1 MISKKLPKCGFCK
14 KEFKPFK
21 NLQMTCS
28 AQCFYDLSMKKIT
41 EKKEKE
47 HKQWETKTKEENA
60 KPSYYEALLQVEI
73 NAIIRL
79 IDKGLHNCIS
89 CDPRTP
95 MKQSFAG
102 HFHAVGGHNHLRFN
116 LHNEHR
122 QCFSCNGKKGG
133 RPIQYIDGL
142 VREYGEEYAEYV
154 QFTMRRNFKIMKW
167 TKDDLKGWI
176 EIARLIKKELIE
188 LDNTYTPEE
197 RIQLRTEYNFRL
209 AIYK

>member
-1 MISKKLPKCGFCK
+1 MWEAGKKQLELKQK
-14 KEFKPFK
+14 KDNQVWKAK
-21 NLQMTCS
+21 
-28 AQCFYDLSMKKIT
+28 A
-41 EKKEKE
+41 KEKE
-47 HKQWETKTKEENA
+47 A
-60 KPSYYEALLQVEI
+60 KPSYFEALLQVEI

-79 IDKGLHNCIS
+79 IDKDLPNCIS
-89 CDPRTP
+89 CNPKTP
-95 MKQSFAG
+95 IKQSFAG
-102 HFHAVGGHNHLRFN
+102 HFHAIGGHSHLRFN

-142 VREYGEEYAEYV
+142 IREYGEEYAEYV
-154 QFTMRRNFKIMKW
+154 QFTMRRNFKTMKW

-188 LDNTYTPEE
+188 LDNIYTPEE
-197 RIQLRTEYNFRL
+197 RIELRTEYNFRL